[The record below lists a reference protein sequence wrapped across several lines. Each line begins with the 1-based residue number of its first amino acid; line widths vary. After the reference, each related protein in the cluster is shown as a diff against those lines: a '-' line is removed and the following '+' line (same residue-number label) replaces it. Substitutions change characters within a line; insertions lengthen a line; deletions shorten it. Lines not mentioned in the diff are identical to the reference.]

1 VSATTYA
8 RQRPIPRRKVELVRE
23 YASLLR
29 KYDGVV
35 IVSITGISAPV
46 LHEVRAKLREEGD
59 VLKVIKNTLMTKAID
74 AVSSEKRGL
83 ERLKD
88 YLTGQNAAIFTDKNP
103 FSLKMLLDKSKV
115 MREARAGDVAQSD
128 IVVREGNTN
137 IAPGP
142 IISLFNKLG
151 VPVSIRE
158 GSVWVTR
165 DTIVARKGDVIS
177 SDLAELLR
185 RLGMKPIEVSLKVKA
200 AYTDGIV
207 IPGEELEIDLSE
219 YEEMLKR
226 CVQQAVNLCLNAA
239 YPTAET
245 VGHLVAKAHLEGLAL
260 SLSAAYFTPE
270 AMPLLLAKAEREAR
284 AIYELVH
291 AASAS

>member
-1 VSATTYA
+1 MSATTYV

-59 VLKVIKNTLMTKAID
+59 VLKVIKNTLMAKAID
-74 AVSSEKRGL
+74 AASSEKRGL

-88 YLTGQNAAIFTDKNP
+88 YLTGQNAAIFTNKNP
-103 FSLKMLLDKSKV
+103 FSLKMFLDKSKV

-165 DTIVARKGDVIS
+165 DTVVARKGDVIS

-185 RLGMKPIEVSLKVKA
+185 RLGMRPIEVSLKVKA

-219 YEEMLKR
+219 YEGMLKQ
-226 CVQQAVNLCLNAA
+226 CVQRAVNLCLNAA
-239 YPTAET
+239 YPTTET
-245 VGHLVAKAHLEGLAL
+245 VSYLVAKAHLEGLAL
-260 SLSAAYFTPE
+260 SLSVAYFTPE